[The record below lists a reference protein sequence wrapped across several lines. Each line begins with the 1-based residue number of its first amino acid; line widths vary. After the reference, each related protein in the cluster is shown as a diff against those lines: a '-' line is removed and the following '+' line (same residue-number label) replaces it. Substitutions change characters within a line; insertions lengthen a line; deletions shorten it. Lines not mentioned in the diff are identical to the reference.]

1 MLKSSIHKN
10 GKTKHNFIFTL
21 EHNNTLYE
29 LNTNTKETSIQVSY
43 ATKEYNCSTCID
55 RIILLI
61 LFTNKVGM
69 LDTRFEDMFYDKC
82 KDVWMCLNC
91 IVIISFSPF
100 RLATSIHMM
109 AKNKDIS
116 DYSLAEMN
124 ENSNL
129 IRLYT
134 EKTIIWRGEEFATF
148 NVDVEL
154 SEELALQNEGCTL
167 SVALLKE
174 STKEVIYPKDSNHLN
189 MHFLQHGSANK
200 PWEGMFD
207 KSYLKDTVYIHI
219 HKDLF
224 ADGDKF
230 NVIAFTKEE
239 HVIIP
244 RVVKKK
250 KEGKIIFGASESI
263 S

>member
-1 MLKSSIHKN
+1 M
-10 GKTKHNFIFTL
+10 
-21 EHNNTLYE
+21 
-29 LNTNTKETSIQVSY
+29 
-43 ATKEYNCSTCID
+43 
-55 RIILLI
+55 
-61 LFTNKVGM
+61 
-69 LDTRFEDMFYDKC
+69 
-82 KDVWMCLNC
+82 NC
-91 IVIISFSPF
+91 IPIITFSPF
-100 RLATSIHMM
+100 RLATSIYMM
-109 AKNKDIS
+109 TKNKDIS

-124 ENSNL
+124 ENSNR

-134 EKTIIWRGEEFATF
+134 DKTIIWRGEEFATF
-148 NVDVEL
+148 NADVEL
-154 SEELALQNEGCTL
+154 SEELASQNEGCAL

-174 STKEVIYPKDSNHLN
+174 NTKEVIHPKDSNHLN
-189 MHFLQHGSANK
+189 MHFLQHGSTNK

-207 KSYLKDTVYIHI
+207 KSYLKDTVYLRI

-239 HVIIP
+239 NVINP